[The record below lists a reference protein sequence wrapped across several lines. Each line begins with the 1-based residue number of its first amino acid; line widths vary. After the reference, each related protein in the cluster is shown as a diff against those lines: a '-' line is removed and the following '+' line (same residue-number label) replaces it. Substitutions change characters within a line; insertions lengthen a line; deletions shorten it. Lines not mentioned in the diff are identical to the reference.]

1 MSDLYQE
8 ALDELYDIAESEG
21 KDIIVISMD
30 SFNRL
35 SKAWD
40 KLDWYEQ
47 QTIIMRVKR
56 GDFDKN

>member
-8 ALDELYDIAESEG
+8 ALGELYDIAESEG